1 MSKRSLHLDILLD
14 LRPHGA
20 IAYLFGDD
28 SVAAIA
34 DSAEEA
40 MERMRQLV
48 EKLAP
53 VQPWRFGRDSGARS
67 WRKNAARKNAVGS
80 RAAVEGAVDFRTMRL
95 EIPVAEGRRI
105 FQAGLQLLVA
115 TRRVDSGNAG
125 SSQNAATENV
135 SSSQNS
141 QTLSDAQ
148 DYLEV
153 FLPEIPLEFNIADAA
168 QLELAVR
175 EHLCQHYL
183 VEQRL
188 DALSSFLVGAEPES
202 GRRDAR
208 KLEVR
213 RLEVQVEMGRAEE
226 GGQEDSDAPT
236 LEAVGEPLHR
246 RMARKDAPRA
256 FERKAEV
263 SALLNYL
270 ADEWERSV
278 LLVGPPGVGKTAI
291 VYDAVA
297 RMIAGKGSAAG
308 TGNAA
313 GKGTAPDALREA
325 KVWQIS
331 GGRLMAGMRFLGQW
345 QERVVEVIAE
355 ASRTGAILFADN
367 LVELLEASGNEKYAQ
382 GIPGL
387 LLPHIVSG
395 DLVLITEARP
405 EQLAYIEQRQPSFLR
420 ALRRLPVEAMS
431 AAKTDAVLERVS
443 FRLGR
448 EHGVRLSAETRQRI
462 IELTGRF
469 PNAAGY
475 PGPAVDL
482 AERMARTHR
491 SRGVQPEGEDR
502 PELQPEHAIEAFAS
516 QSGLPR
522 ELLDAGADFNVAS
535 IEKFFGDAI
544 FDQPDAVA
552 AMVDL
557 VAVIRAGLNPPER
570 PFGSYFFLGPTGVGK
585 TQTALTLARYLFG
598 SEERLLRFDMSE
610 FQDPWSAAR
619 LVGRYKGEQG
629 ALVRRVR
636 EQPFQ
641 VILLDE
647 IEKAHSSVFD
657 LLLQVMG
664 EGRITDALGQTV
676 AMTGS
681 VIIMT
686 SNLGSEGPE
695 SLGFDA
701 GAARPAEQLQLAE
714 RRHFRSAV
722 EAFFRPEFVGRI
734 DRIIAFDSLGRS
746 TARRLVERALEDAFS
761 REGLR
766 RRNIRVRVADPV
778 IDYLIRVGFDVRYG
792 ARPLRQVVENN
803 ITAILANAVSGE
815 AGLRDVE
822 LEFRMLDGAPTLARI

>member
-1 MSKRSLHLDILLD
+1 MSRYHLELDILLD
-14 LRPHGA
+14 IHPHA
-20 IAYLFGDD
+20 TTAYLFGEDTL
-28 SVAAIA
+28 AAVA
-34 DSAEEA
+34 DSRDEA
-40 MERMRQLV
+40 VARMEQLV
-48 EKLAP
+48 EKVAAAE
-53 VQPWRFGRDSGARS
+53 PWRFRQNMSS
-67 WRKNAARKNAVGS
+67 WEQRGVNGSKKDAALRPAIQL
-80 RAAVEGAVDFRTMRL
+80 RTL
-95 EIPVAEGRRI
+95 NLSIPVGQRRRL
-105 FQAGLQLLVA
+105 FEANFSVLVA
-115 TRRVDSGNAG
+115 TRRVKNEDEERAD
-125 SSQNAATENV
+125 
-135 SSSQNS
+135 NS
-141 QTLSDAQ
+141 ILSR

-153 FLPEIPLEFNIADAA
+153 FLPEIPLAFEVAEAD
-168 QLELAVR
+168 QLDSAIR
-175 EHLCQHYL
+175 EHLCESYR
-183 VEQRL
+183 VDYRL
-188 DALSSFLVGAEPES
+188 DALSEFLQPAPAGA
-202 GRRDAR
+202 GA
-208 KLEVR
+208 
-213 RLEVQVEMGRAEE
+213 AEE
-226 GGQEDSDAPT
+226 PAEARTFAVHSLQIRVDSAPVLEPGNHEADAPT
-236 LEAVGEPLHR
+236 LEAVGEPLHLR
-246 RMARKDAPRA
+246 LAKKDAPRA

-263 SALLNYL
+263 NTLLNYL
-270 ADEWERSV
+270 SDEWERSV

-297 RMIAGKGSAAG
+297 RMLSAKGKTREATSAA
-308 TGNAA
+308 
-313 GKGTAPDALREA
+313 ALSEA

-331 GGRLMAGMRFLGQW
+331 GGRLMAGMRYLGEW
-345 QERVVEVIAE
+345 QERVIEVIAE
-355 ASRTGAILFADN
+355 ARRTGAILFADN
-367 LVELLEASGNEKYAQ
+367 LVELLEASGNEKYAS

-387 LLPHIVSG
+387 LLPHILSG
-395 DLVLITEARP
+395 DLVLVSEARP

-431 AAKTDAVLERVS
+431 PAQTDAVLERVS

-448 EHGVRLSAETRQRI
+448 EHGVRLSAATRQRI

-491 SRGVQPEGEDR
+491 NRGVQTASEER
-502 PELQPEHAIEAFAS
+502 PELQPNHAIEAFAS
-516 QSGLPR
+516 QTGLPR
-522 ELLDAGADFNVAS
+522 ELLDASADFSVARV
-535 IEKFFGDAI
+535 EQFFGNAI

-557 VAVIRAGLNPPER
+557 VAVIRAGLNPPQR

-598 SEERLLRFDMSE
+598 SEERLVRFDMSE

-629 ALVRRVR
+629 ALVRKVR

-676 AMTGS
+676 SMTGS

-695 SLGFDA
+695 SFGFDA
-701 GAARPAEQLQLAE
+701 AGAGADEKRQRVE
-714 RRHFRSAV
+714 RQHFRSAV

-734 DRIIAFDSLGRS
+734 DRIIAFDSLGRG
-746 TARRLVERALEDAFS
+746 TARRLVERALEEALS
-761 REGLR
+761 REGLK
-766 RRNIRVRVADPV
+766 RRNIQVRVTDPV
-778 IDYLIRVGFDVRYG
+778 IEYLIRVGFDQRYG
-792 ARPLRQVVENN
+792 ARPLRQVVESH
-803 ITAILANAVSGE
+803 ITAILANTVSGE
-815 AGLRDVE
+815 SGLRDVT
-822 LEFRMLDGAPTLARI
+822 LEFRMLDGLPALAQL